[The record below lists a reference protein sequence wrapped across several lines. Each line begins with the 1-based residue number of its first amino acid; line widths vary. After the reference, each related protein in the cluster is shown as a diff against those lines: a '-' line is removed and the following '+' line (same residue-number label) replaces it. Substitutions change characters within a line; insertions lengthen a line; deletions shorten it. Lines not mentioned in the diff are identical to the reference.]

1 MQLPIPMRAF
11 WLKQL
16 HTWHWISAA
25 LSLAGMLLFAVTG
38 LTLNHAGLFAARPS
52 SQQQTAALP
61 AGLHA
66 ALQAMPEEGEP
77 LLPPAIADW
86 VRQAFS
92 ADLRQVPAEADAE
105 EIHLS
110 HSLPGG
116 EATLRIARAEA
127 TATYTR
133 SSRGWVA
140 YLNDLHKGRHTGAVW
155 SAFIDLL
162 AIACIV
168 FTLTGLALLW
178 MHGRTRPLTWP
189 LTGLSLLAPV
199 LIALLFLHA

>member
-1 MQLPIPMRAF
+1 MRAF

-25 LSLAGMLLFAVTG
+25 LSLAGMLLFAITG
-38 LTLNHAGLFAARPS
+38 LTLNHAGWFSARTS
-52 SQQQTAALP
+52 SQAQTVALP
-61 AGLHA
+61 PALHA
-66 ALQAMPEEGEP
+66 ALQQVADTGEQP
-77 LLPPAIADW
+77 LPPAIAGW
-86 VRQAFS
+86 VRQTFG
-92 ADLRQVPAEADAE
+92 ADVRHVSAEADTDE
-105 EIHLS
+105 LYLS
-110 HSLPGG
+110 QSLPGG

-189 LTGLSLLAPV
+189 LTGLSLLAPL
-199 LIALLFLHA
+199 LIALLFIHG

>member
-1 MQLPIPMRAF
+1 MRAF

-38 LTLNHAGLFAARPS
+38 LTLNHAGWFAAHPS
-52 SQQQTAALP
+52 RHEQTADVP
-61 AGLHA
+61 AELRA
-66 ALQAMPEEGEP
+66 ALEAVAGSGEQP
-77 LLPPAIADW
+77 LPPALADW
-86 VRQAFS
+86 VRETFG
-92 ADLRQVPAEADAE
+92 ADVRQLAAEADPDE
-105 EIHLS
+105 LYLS
-110 HSLPGG
+110 RSLPGG
-116 EATLRIARAEA
+116 EASLRIDRAAA

-140 YLNDLHKGRHTGAVW
+140 YLNDLHKGRHTGGVW
-155 SAFIDLL
+155 SAFIDGL
-162 AIACIV
+162 AISCIV

-189 LTGLSLLAPV
+189 VTGLSLLAPV
-199 LIALLFLHA
+199 LIALLFIHG